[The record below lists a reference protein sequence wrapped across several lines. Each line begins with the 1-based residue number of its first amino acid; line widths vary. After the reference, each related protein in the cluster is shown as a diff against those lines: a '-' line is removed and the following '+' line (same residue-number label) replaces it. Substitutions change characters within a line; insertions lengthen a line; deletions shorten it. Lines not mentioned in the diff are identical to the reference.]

1 MIWLEVLVEGISDVP
16 TIKIILEKKF
26 NLISGKDFAIYW
38 HCGRGNLP
46 IDPHA
51 ISVPKHLGL
60 LDQLPSKLRVYAK
73 RPPQTVVVLVVVDTD
88 KTPCVELL
96 RDLNNMLAALTEKPQ
111 VLFRLVIEEIES
123 WFISDVNALR
133 SAYPKR
139 LDKAVLRGLQP
150 DAIVGAWEKLAK
162 ALKFDESTAGPGVK
176 LGWAEKISPH
186 LNLDQPRSPSLR
198 KFIEGVDR
206 LVKGRTP

>member
-1 MIWLEVLVEGISDVP
+1 MSWLEVLVEGISDVP
-16 TIKIILEKKF
+16 TIRNILEKKF
-26 NLISGKDFAIYW
+26 NLKEGEDFAIHS

-51 ISVPKHLGL
+51 TSVPKHLGL

-73 RPPQTVVVLVVVDTD
+73 RPPQTVVVLVIVDTD
-88 KTPCVELL
+88 DTPCVELL
-96 RDLNNMLAALTEKPQ
+96 HDLNTMLEALSEKPQ
-111 VLFRLVIEEIES
+111 VLFRMAIEEIES

-139 LDKAVLRGLQP
+139 LDKSVLKGLEP

-162 ALKFDESTAGPGVK
+162 ALKFDESSAGPGVK

-206 LVKGRTP
+206 LVKGRNP

>member
-1 MIWLEVLVEGISDVP
+1 M
-16 TIKIILEKKF
+16 
-26 NLISGKDFAIYW
+26 
-38 HCGRGNLP
+38 P

-51 ISVPKHLGL
+51 TSVPKHLGL

-73 RPPQTVVVLVVVDTD
+73 RPPQTVVVLVIVDTD
-88 KTPCVELL
+88 DTPCVELL
-96 RDLNNMLAALTEKPQ
+96 HDLNTMLEALSEKPQ
-111 VLFRLVIEEIES
+111 VLFRMAIEEIES

-139 LDKAVLRGLQP
+139 LDKSVLKGLEP

-162 ALKFDESTAGPGVK
+162 ALKFDESSAGPGVK

-206 LVKGRTP
+206 LVKGRNP

>member
-1 MIWLEVLVEGISDVP
+1 MIWLEVLVEGVSDVP
-16 TIKIILEKKF
+16 TIKEILERKF
-26 NLISGKDFAIYW
+26 ELTDGKDFAIHW
-38 HCGRGNLP
+38 HCGRGTLP
-46 IDPHA
+46 ADPHG
-51 ISVPKHLGL
+51 ISDPKRLGL

-73 RPPQTVVVLVVVDTD
+73 RPPQTVVVLVIVDSD

-96 RDLNNMLAALTEKPQ
+96 RELNVMLAKLPEKPQ
-111 VLFRLVIEEIES
+111 VLFRLVVEEIES
-123 WFISDVNALR
+123 WFISDINALR

-139 LDKAVLRGLQP
+139 LDKTVLKGLEP

-162 ALKFDESTAGPGVK
+162 ALKFEESSAGPGVK
-176 LGWAEKISPH
+176 LGWAEKISPY

-198 KFIEGVDR
+198 KFIEGVDL

>member
-26 NLISGKDFAIYW
+26 DLTEGKDFVIHW

-46 IDPHA
+46 NDPHA
-51 ISVPKHLGL
+51 ISDPKHLGL
-60 LDQLPSKLRVYAK
+60 LDQLPSKLRVYAM

-96 RDLNNMLAALTEKPQ
+96 RDLNTMLAALAEKPQ

-139 LDKAVLRGLQP
+139 LDKSVLKGLEP

-162 ALKFDESTAGPGVK
+162 ALKFEESSAGPGVK
-176 LGWAEKISPH
+176 LGWAEKISPY

-206 LVKGRTP
+206 LVKGRNP